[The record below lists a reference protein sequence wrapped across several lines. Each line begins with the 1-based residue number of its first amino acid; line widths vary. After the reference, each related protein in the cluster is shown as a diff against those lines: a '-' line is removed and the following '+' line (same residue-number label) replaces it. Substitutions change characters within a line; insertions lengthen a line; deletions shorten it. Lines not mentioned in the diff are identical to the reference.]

1 MKIKILLCVLVT
13 VVYSL
18 TLFSQST
25 RADSLSRQ
33 QIEKITENQ
42 YRLGNVFIDTEK
54 RELTLNGVVNQDSG
68 MIELVACAPGGK
80 THESVFVWDVVPYHL
95 QVALLLLG
103 LKNGKSVSVQGDTTL
118 PIGDSVY
125 VYVSW
130 KEQGR
135 TIEHR
140 AEDVVFDIL
149 KNKPMEHTAWIFAGS
164 KLIEGKF
171 MADVEKSLMT
181 TYRDPF
187 TILDNPLRGGTDDT
201 IYRVNTNVVPKKG
214 SFISVRIVSQK

>member
-1 MKIKILLCVLVT
+1 MQIKILFCVLLT
-13 VVYSL
+13 VVNSL
-18 TLFSQST
+18 TLFSQSSG
-25 RADSLSRQ
+25 ADSLFRQ
-33 QIEKITENQ
+33 QIEKISENK
-42 YRLGNVFIDTEK
+42 YRVGKIFIDIEK

-80 THESVFVWDVVPYHL
+80 THESVFVWDVIPYHL

-103 LKNGKSVSVQGDTTL
+103 LKNGISVSVQGDTTT

-130 KEQGR
+130 KEQGKS
-135 TIEHR
+135 IEYR
-140 AEDVVFDIL
+140 AEDVVFDLI
-149 KNKPMEHTAWIFAGS
+149 KNKPMEHTAWIFTGS

-181 TYRDPF
+181 TYRDPY
-187 TILDNPLRGGTDDT
+187 TILDNPLQGGTDDA
-201 IYRVNTNVVPKKG
+201 IYSVNSNIVPKKG
-214 SFISVRIVSQK
+214 SLISVRIVSQK